1 MLITLNQLQRIAIQ
15 NGYTIVPKEFLISY
29 LEDYHGNLLKIGI
42 IHYDYEKEISI
53 KTFSIDAW
61 TDSMNLNDEVVLR
74 KDIAKWVN
82 SFSKY
87 QICLIKQ

>member
-29 LEDYHGNLLKIGI
+29 LESFRGKFLSVGI
-42 IHYDYEKEISI
+42 IHYEKEISV
-53 KTFSIDAW
+53 KTFSVETW
-61 TDSMNLNDEVVLR
+61 TDSVNLNDEVVLR